1 MDSTDLIND
10 NFFSVVLK
18 YDFIIVLGVCVGY
31 LIFCV
36 FTQKTFSNITR
47 IAYFLGIICLIASS
61 LHLIYDHMFINETD
75 NSSASTITY
84 TSNMY
89 VILTIEAASFIAFG
103 LLFII
108 GLFVGNNNEI
118 IIKKNNSFKSNKNNS
133 VVKKNNS
140 FKAIVPQST

>member
-10 NFFSVVLK
+10 NFFSVLLK
-18 YDFIIVLGVCVGY
+18 YDFIIVLGICVGY
-31 LIFCV
+31 FIFCV

-61 LHLIYDHMFINETD
+61 LHLIYDYLFINDTD
-75 NSSASTITY
+75 NSSASTIVY

-108 GLFVGNNNEI
+108 GLFVGNNNQI
-118 IIKKNNSFKSNKNNS
+118 VVKKNNSFKSNKNNS

-140 FKAIVPQST
+140 FKAIVPST